1 MYFSFE
7 QFFKLNDF
15 EDYVVI
21 KPLLYIILFQVPLH
35 IILYLG
41 LQEA

>member
-1 MYFSFE
+1 MHISFE
-7 QFFKLNDF
+7 QFFFFKLNDF

-21 KPLLYIILFQVPLH
+21 KSLLYIILFQVPLH

-41 LQEA
+41 L